1 MSGILGIYSKSG
13 TDTSISKKMFYG
25 LSCLQHR
32 GQDSAGMVVS
42 DGENLNRRKSR
53 GLVSDV
59 FDDNS
64 LEELSGKIGIGF
76 VGSLKEEKNKDYN
89 VQPLMSF
96 SKGNDF
102 SLAHDGNLINHQIL
116 RTRLE
121 QEGMMFH
128 TSIDSE
134 VILYLIAR
142 YYEGD
147 IVASIRRT
155 ISMIEGG
162 YSVVFLMK
170 DKLVAFRG
178 TRGIRPIMVGETEDD
193 IVIASENSAIEI
205 LGEAKIRDLKPGEI
219 IVVDKDGIH
228 SYMYSDKLPH
238 PRHCIFEYV
247 YTARSDADIDKVN
260 AYNFRRRTGETLY
273 EEAPCDVDLVCAVPD
288 SGTPSAIGY
297 SQASGL
303 PFAEGLVKNRY
314 MGRTFIKPS
323 QEERQ
328 MAVKLK
334 LNPLR
339 TVLEGKK
346 IVLLDDSIVRGTTS
360 KQLIKRMKK
369 AGAKEV
375 HLRITS
381 PPFMNPCYYGID
393 TPAKRGL
400 IAANLSVDQM
410 REEIGADS
418 LAFIS
423 IEGFLKATGL
433 KEDKYCKACF
443 TGNYPIDPIIV

>member
-1 MSGILGIYSKSG
+1 MSGILGIYSKSE
-13 TDTSISKKMFYG
+13 INKKMFYG

-32 GQDSAGMVVS
+32 GQDSAGIVIS

-59 FDDNS
+59 FDDRN
-64 LEELSGKIGIGF
+64 LEELNGKLGIGF
-76 VGSLKEEKNKDYN
+76 VGYLKQEENKDYN

-96 SKGNDF
+96 AKGHNF

-128 TSIDSE
+128 TSLDSE

-147 IVASIRRT
+147 IVEAIKKT
-155 ISMIEGG
+155 MDMIEGG

-170 DKLVAFRG
+170 DKLIAFRG
-178 TRGIRPIMVGETEDD
+178 TRGIRPIMVGETDEE
-193 IVIASENSAIEI
+193 IVVASENAAIEI
-205 LGEAKIRDLKPGEI
+205 LGDAKIRDLKPGEI
-219 IVVDKDGIH
+219 IVIDEEGIH
-228 SYMYSDKLPH
+228 SHMYKEKLPH
-238 PRHCIFEYV
+238 PSHCIFEYV
-247 YTARSDADIDKVN
+247 YTARSDADIDGVN
-260 AYNFRRRTGETLY
+260 AYNFRRRTGEILY
-273 EEAPCDVDLVCAVPD
+273 KEAPCDVDLVCAVPD

-323 QEERQ
+323 QEEREL
-328 MAVKLK
+328 AVKLK
-334 LNPLR
+334 LNPLK
-339 TVLEGKK
+339 TVLEGKR

-360 KQLIKRMKK
+360 EKLIKRMRK
-369 AGAKEV
+369 AGAKEI
-375 HLRITS
+375 HMRITS
-381 PPFMNPCYYGID
+381 PPVANPCYYGID
-393 TPAKRGL
+393 TPSKRDL
-400 IAANLSVDQM
+400 IAANLNVEEI
-410 REEIGADS
+410 RERIGADS

-423 IEGFLKATGL
+423 MEGFLKATGL
-433 KEDKYCKACF
+433 EEDTYCKACF
-443 TGNYPIDPIIV
+443 TGEYPIDPIII

>member
-1 MSGILGIYSKSG
+1 MSGILGIYSKSE
-13 TDTSISKKMFYG
+13 INKKMFYG

-32 GQDSAGMVVS
+32 GQDSAGIVIS
-42 DGENLNRRKSR
+42 DGENLNRIKSR

-59 FDDNS
+59 FDDTS
-64 LEELSGKIGIGF
+64 LSELNGNIGIGF
-76 VGSLKEEKNKDYN
+76 VGSLKEKDNKDYN

-96 SKGNDF
+96 AKGYNF

-147 IVASIRRT
+147 IVEAVKKT
-155 ISMIEGG
+155 MDMIEGG

-170 DKLVAFRG
+170 DKLIAFRG
-178 TRGIRPIMVGETEDD
+178 TRGIRPVVIGENEEEI
-193 IVIASENSAIEI
+193 IVASENSAIEI

-219 IVVDKDGIH
+219 VVVDEEGIH
-228 SYMYSDKLPH
+228 SYMHSENLPN
-238 PRHCIFEYV
+238 PTHCIFEYV
-247 YTARSDADIDKVN
+247 YTARSDANIDGVN
-260 AYNFRRRTGETLY
+260 AYNFRRRTGEILFK
-273 EEAPCDVDLVCAVPD
+273 EAPCDVDLVCAVPD

-323 QEERQ
+323 QEEREL
-328 MAVKLK
+328 AVKLK
-334 LNPLR
+334 LNPLK
-339 TVLEGKK
+339 TVLEGKR

-360 KQLIKRMKK
+360 EKLIKRMRD
-369 AGAKEV
+369 AGAKEI

-381 PPFMNPCYYGID
+381 PPVMHPCYYGID
-393 TPAKRGL
+393 TPSKRDL
-400 IAANLSVDQM
+400 IAANLNIEEM
-410 REEIGADS
+410 REKIGADS

-423 IEGFLKATGL
+423 NEGFLKATGL
-433 KEDKYCKACF
+433 KEDTYCKACF
-443 TGNYPIDPIIV
+443 NGEYPIDPIII

>member
-1 MSGILGIYSKSG
+1 MSGILGIYSKSE
-13 TDTSISKKMFYG
+13 INKKMFYG

-32 GQDSAGMVVS
+32 GQDSAGIVIS
-42 DGENLNRRKSR
+42 NGENLNRKKSR
-53 GLVSDV
+53 GLVSDI
-59 FDDNS
+59 FDDAS
-64 LEELSGKIGIGF
+64 LSELKGNIGIGF
-76 VGSLKEEKNKDYN
+76 VGSLKEKDNRDYN
-89 VQPLMSF
+89 VQPLISF
-96 SKGNDF
+96 AKGYNF

-147 IVASIRRT
+147 IVEAVKKT
-155 ISMIEGG
+155 MNMIDGG

-178 TRGIRPIMVGETEDD
+178 TRGIRPVMIGENEEEV
-193 IVIASENSAIEI
+193 IVASENSAIEI
-205 LGEAKIRDLKPGEI
+205 LGDANIRDIKPGEI
-219 IVVDKDGIH
+219 VIVDEEGIH
-228 SYMYSDKLPH
+228 SCMYSENLPH

-247 YTARSDADIDKVN
+247 YTARSDANIDGAN
-260 AYNFRRRTGETLY
+260 AYNFRRRSGETLFK
-273 EEAPCDVDLVCAVPD
+273 EAPCDADLVCSVPD

-323 QEERQ
+323 QEEREL
-328 MAVKLK
+328 AVKLK
-334 LNPLR
+334 LNPLK
-339 TVLEGKK
+339 TVLEGKR

-360 KQLIKRMKK
+360 EKLIKRMRK
-369 AGAKEV
+369 AGAKEI

-381 PPFMNPCYYGID
+381 PPVMYPCYYGID
-393 TPAKRGL
+393 TPSKRNL
-400 IAANLSVDQM
+400 IAANLNIEEM
-410 REEIGADS
+410 REKIGADS

-423 IEGFLKATGL
+423 MEGFLKATGL
-433 KEDKYCKACF
+433 KEDTYCKACF
-443 TGNYPIDPIIV
+443 TGEYPIDPIII

>member
-1 MSGILGIYSKSG
+1 MSGILGIYSKSEVN
-13 TDTSISKKMFYG
+13 KKMFYG

-32 GQDSAGMVVS
+32 GQDSAGIVTS

-59 FDDNS
+59 FDERN
-64 LEELSGKIGIGF
+64 LEELKGNIGIGF
-76 VGSLKEEKNKDYN
+76 VGYLKEEENKDYN

-96 SKGNDF
+96 AKGHNF

-128 TSIDSE
+128 TSLDSE

-147 IVASIRRT
+147 IVEAIKKT
-155 ISMIEGG
+155 MDMIEGG

-178 TRGIRPIMVGETEDD
+178 TRGIRPVMVGENDQE
-193 IVIASENSAIEI
+193 IIIASENSAIEI
-205 LGEAKIRDLKPGEI
+205 LGDAKIRDLKPGEI
-219 IVVDKDGIH
+219 IVVDQEGIH
-228 SYMYSDKLPH
+228 SHMYKEELPH
-238 PRHCIFEYV
+238 PSHCIFEYV
-247 YTARSDADIDKVN
+247 YTARSDADIDGVN
-260 AYNFRRRTGETLY
+260 AYNFRRRTGEILFK
-273 EEAPCDVDLVCAVPD
+273 ESPCDVDLVCAVPD

-323 QEERQ
+323 QEEREL
-328 MAVKLK
+328 AVKLK

-339 TVLEGKK
+339 TVLEGKR

-360 KQLIKRMKK
+360 EKLIQRMRK
-369 AGAKEV
+369 AGAKEI
-375 HLRITS
+375 HMRITS
-381 PPFMNPCYYGID
+381 PPVAHPCYYGID
-393 TPAKRGL
+393 TPSKKDL
-400 IAANLSVDQM
+400 IAANLNIEEI
-410 REEIGADS
+410 RERIGADS

-423 IEGFLKATGL
+423 MEGFLKATGL
-433 KEDKYCKACF
+433 KEDTYCKACF
-443 TGNYPIDPIIV
+443 TGDYPIDTIII